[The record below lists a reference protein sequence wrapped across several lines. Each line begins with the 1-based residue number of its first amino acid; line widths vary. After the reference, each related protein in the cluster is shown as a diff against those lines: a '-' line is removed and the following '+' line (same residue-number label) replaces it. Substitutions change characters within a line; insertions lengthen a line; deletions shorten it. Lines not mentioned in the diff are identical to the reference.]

1 MGGRGRKLSISSY
14 ASRKDDFTIFPVK
27 ARAEYMFKDETV
39 ATHYTR
45 GMALQF
51 ETSGSVICKNILMLV
66 CEL

>member
-1 MGGRGRKLSISSY
+1 MQKKFLSPLIQ
-14 ASRKDDFTIFPVK
+14 AEKIALLIFPMKV
-27 ARAEYMFKDETV
+27 RVEYIFKDEIVT
-39 ATHYTR
+39 TRYTL